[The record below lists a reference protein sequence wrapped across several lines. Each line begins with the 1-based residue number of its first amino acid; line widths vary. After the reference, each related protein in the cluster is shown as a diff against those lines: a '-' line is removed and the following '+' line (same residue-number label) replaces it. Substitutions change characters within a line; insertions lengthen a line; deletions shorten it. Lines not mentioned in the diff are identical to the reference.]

1 MKRILTALSLSLLI
15 AGLGLGCR
23 KPKTAD
29 KTTLDST
36 VLMATADKQM
46 KQGKFTEARVTLR
59 LLEQYLPG
67 SPEFPKAKLM
77 LGDSFFFQGSPS
89 FPEAEVE
96 YSSFLNYFPRHELR
110 DYALYHRALCHF
122 SSIESAE
129 RDQTETRKAL
139 AGFQQLLTEAPG
151 SPYAG
156 ETRAKIIQCWRR
168 IAEHELVVGVFYV
181 NVYYYPGAERRLKA
195 LLETYPD
202 YVDRERAY
210 FYLGE
215 ALRQRLFTTEEIA
228 QYEKDY
234 AAKLQKTDLK
244 GLTKEQAEQF
254 GKDFT
259 TFTTE
264 RIKGF
269 RDEARSYYQKLV
281 ESYPGSEWARRAADR
296 LVTMG
301 TSGVKEELDS

>member
-1 MKRILTALSLSLLI
+1 MKRILTALSLTLLI

-29 KTTLDST
+29 QTTSSA

-46 KQGKFTEARVTLR
+46 KQGKFNEARITLR
-59 LLEQYLPG
+59 HLEQYLPG

-96 YSSFLNYFPRHELR
+96 YTSFLNYFPRHELR

-139 AGFQQLLTEAPG
+139 EGFQQLLAESPG

-156 ETRAKIIQCWRR
+156 EAKAKVLQCWRR

-215 ALRQRLFTTEEIA
+215 ALRQRLLTQEEVS

-234 AAKLQKTDLK
+234 AAKLQKEDLK
-244 GLTKEQAEQF
+244 GLSKEEVDQY
-254 GKDFT
+254 GKAFLA
-259 TFTTE
+259 FSAE

-301 TSGVKEELDS
+301 TGGVKEDLDS